1 MSRRVVEVTLDNL
14 DQLPP
19 RCRRCVFW
27 ELGSTGQQAE
37 EFGATELEK
46 EAWVSG
52 VLLDWGVCGHQL
64 LLGDTPAG
72 YAFYAPPARVPAAGA
87 FPTAP
92 VSADAVLLTALHV
105 VPERRRLGLGTLLVR
120 NVARELS
127 RRGVRAVEAFADAAG
142 ERSCVIPAEFL
153 QRVGFHTVRAHEQW
167 PRMRME
173 LPEEPTWKAD
183 VDAALQNLTA
193 TMTVSTARP
202 HAEPS
207 TCR

>member
-27 ELGSTGQQAE
+27 ELGSTGRQAE
-37 EFGATELEK
+37 GFGATELEK

-64 LLGDTPAG
+64 FLGDSPAG
-72 YAFYAPPARVPAAGA
+72 YAFYAPPSQVPAAEA

-105 VPERRRLGLGTLLVR
+105 LPERRRLGLGMLLVR
-120 NVARELS
+120 NLARELS
-127 RRGVRAVEAFADAAG
+127 RRGVRAVEAFADATG
-142 ERSCVIPAEFL
+142 ERSCVIPGDFL
-153 QRVGFHTVRAHEQW
+153 HQVGFHTVRSHEQW

-173 LPEEPTWKAD
+173 LPEEPTWKED
-183 VDAALQNLTA
+183 VDAALQHLTA
-193 TMTVSTARP
+193 TMTVSTAGSD
-202 HAEPS
+202 AERS
-207 TCR
+207 ACR